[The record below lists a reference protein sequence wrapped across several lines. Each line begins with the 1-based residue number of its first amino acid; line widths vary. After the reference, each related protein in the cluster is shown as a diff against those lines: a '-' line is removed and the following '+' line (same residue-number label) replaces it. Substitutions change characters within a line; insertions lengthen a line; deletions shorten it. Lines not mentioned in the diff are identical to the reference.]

1 MKNYEKCKIC
11 RRAGEKLFL
20 KGDRCFSQKC
30 AMIRNPAT
38 PGVQGARKKRSRNI
52 SEFGIQLKEK
62 QKVKFN
68 YNVSETQFR
77 KYVDE
82 IFQKGATGE
91 ALLSKLERRLDNAV
105 YRLGFADSR
114 SIAKQ
119 LVSHGHFHVNGR
131 KLDIPSYE
139 VRKGD
144 IIEIRPAAQKFSVFQ
159 GLKDKLK
166 KYVAP
171 TWLNLDKESLKGEI
185 KSLPAKEDLTVPFN
199 MNLIIEYYSR

>member
-1 MKNYEKCKIC
+1 MKIYEKCKIC
-11 RRAGEKLFL
+11 RRVGEKLFL

-30 AMIRNPAT
+30 SMIRNPAT
-38 PGVQGARKKRSRNI
+38 PGVQGVRKKRSRNV

-62 QKVKFN
+62 QKVRFN

-77 KYVDE
+77 KYVEE

-91 ALLSKLERRLDNAV
+91 ALISKLERRLDNAV

-119 LVSHGHFHVNGR
+119 LVSHGHFHINGR

-144 IIEIRPAAQKFSVFQ
+144 IIEIRPAAQKFAAFQ

-166 KYVAP
+166 KYETP
-171 TWLNLDKESLKGEI
+171 TWLNINKESLKGEV

>member
-1 MKNYEKCKIC
+1 
-11 RRAGEKLFL
+11 
-20 KGDRCFSQKC
+20 
-30 AMIRNPAT
+30 MIRNPAT
-38 PGVQGARKKRSRNI
+38 PGVQGARKKRSRNV

-77 KYVDE
+77 KYVEE

-144 IIEIRPAAQKFSVFQ
+144 IIEIRPAAQKFVAFQ

-166 KYVAP
+166 KYVTP